1 MTGSRYQVYLAALP
15 EVCAADPALMAFTA
29 DADGRCE
36 VFAWDA
42 ATGRARQVTD
52 RPRGT
57 LHGTIDRDANVWW
70 FDEDAHGVGR
80 WRFQPFRGGPDLPG
94 LTGVPPGTPRGLAVS
109 DDGTVA
115 MGLGDGRT
123 TTVHLG
129 PRGGSAREVTR
140 VDRHATLSGITV
152 SAGLLAI
159 SGPAGSAH
167 AVTVLAADGT
177 PRAVLSGA
185 GEHGR
190 LWSLGFAPTAE
201 RDELLLVRED
211 DDRYLLA
218 SWRPETGIRT
228 YPWCAFDSEITARW
242 YPHEDHADH
251 ADHADHEDHEDHED
265 GDADPGGDGDPGA
278 DPGVDGDP
286 GGDRRPG
293 GEGCAGRTV
302 LIREDRHGRSTLHRA
317 RLDTG
322 TLTPVPTPPG
332 SLLDAAPR
340 AGGEVHY
347 LWTDTAHPPRMHS
360 TAGTALPALGTVP
373 GRVPGDHRDLW
384 TPTPDGPV
392 HTWLSLPEGHGLPA
406 SQAPEGH
413 GLREGQA
420 PEGRSAPP
428 PVVFLVHGGPADHDR
443 DAYDGVVHS
452 LVASGFA
459 VARVNY
465 RGSTGYGPRWRRA
478 FGSGVGLTQVEDLVA
493 VRADLIG
500 RGLVRPDAVGLWGT
514 SWGGYLALLALGTRP
529 GLWQAGVAVK
539 PVADGVAAYRTTT
552 SALRALDERLYGG
565 TPDDVPEAY
574 ARSSPIQYASHVR
587 APLLVVAATRD
598 AKCPPGQVRGYLAA
612 LRAAGARHESMWLD
626 SGHDGYEGGDH
637 VAVLRRAVVFL
648 DRELRG
654 TRDGRGAQD
663 GRGTQDGRGAQD
675 KRGTQDGRGAQDA
688 RGTDGAYGPHRDPK
702 TPPADRRGDSGRVRT
717 TAAAGT
723 GTAEHTERR
732 TAHAE
737 GHHPQR
743 PARG

>member
-29 DADGRCE
+29 DARGRCE
-36 VFAWDA
+36 VFAWNA
-42 ATGRARQVTD
+42 ETGRARQVTD

-70 FDEDAHGVGR
+70 FDEDAHGEGH

-109 DDGTVA
+109 DDGIVA

-129 PRGGSAREVTR
+129 RRGASAREVTR
-140 VDRHATLSGITV
+140 VDRHATLSGIT
-152 SAGLLAI
+152 AAADLLAI

-167 AVTVLAADGT
+167 AVTVLTADGT
-177 PRAVLSGA
+177 QRAVLSGS

-218 SWRPETGIRT
+218 SWRPDTGIRT
-228 YPWCAFDSEITARW
+228 YAWCAFDSEITARW
-242 YPHEDHADH
+242 YPDEN
-251 ADHADHEDHEDHED
+251 E
-265 GDADPGGDGDPGA
+265 
-278 DPGVDGDP
+278 
-286 GGDRRPG
+286 
-293 GEGCAGRTV
+293 GRTV

-317 RLDTG
+317 RLDSG
-322 TLTPVPTPPG
+322 TLTRVPTPPG

-340 AGGEVHY
+340 AGGDVHY
-347 LWTDTAHPPRMHS
+347 LWTDTAHPPRMYS

-392 HTWLSLPEGHGLPA
+392 HSWLSLPEGHGPP
-406 SQAPEGH
+406 QGPETPQGDTS
-413 GLREGQA
+413 ESETS
-420 PEGRSAPP
+420 EGRATRERGEPP

-478 FGSGVGLTQVEDLVA
+478 FGAGVGLTQVEDLVA

-514 SWGGYLALLALGTRP
+514 SWGGYLTLLALGTRP

-552 SALRALDERLYGG
+552 SALRTLDERLYGG

-574 ARSSPIQYASHVR
+574 ARSSPIQYASRVR

-654 TRDGRGAQD
+654 TH
-663 GRGTQDGRGAQD
+663 
-675 KRGTQDGRGAQDA
+675 
-688 RGTDGAYGPHRDPK
+688 GPHHAPK
-702 TPPADRRGDSGRVRT
+702 TPPAIRRGDSGRVGT
-717 TAAAGT
+717 AAAAGT
-723 GTAEHTERR
+723 DSAEHTERR
-732 TAHAE
+732 TTHAE

>member
-29 DADGRCE
+29 DARGRCE
-36 VFAWDA
+36 VFAWNA
-42 ATGRARQVTD
+42 ETGRARQVTD

-70 FDEDAHGVGR
+70 FDEDAHGEGH

-109 DDGTVA
+109 DDGIVA
-115 MGLGDGRT
+115 MGMGDGRT

-129 PRGGSAREVTR
+129 RRGASAREVTR
-140 VDRHATLSGITV
+140 VDRHATLSGIT
-152 SAGLLAI
+152 AAADLLAI

-167 AVTVLAADGT
+167 AVTVLTADGT
-177 PRAVLSGA
+177 QRAVLSGS

-218 SWRPETGIRT
+218 SWRPDTGIRT
-228 YPWCAFDSEITARW
+228 YAWCAFDSEITARW
-242 YPHEDHADH
+242 YPDEN
-251 ADHADHEDHEDHED
+251 E
-265 GDADPGGDGDPGA
+265 
-278 DPGVDGDP
+278 
-286 GGDRRPG
+286 
-293 GEGCAGRTV
+293 GRTV

-317 RLDTG
+317 RLDSG
-322 TLTPVPTPPG
+322 TLTRVPTPPG

-340 AGGEVHY
+340 AGGDVHY
-347 LWTDTAHPPRMHS
+347 LWTDTAHPPRMYS

-392 HTWLSLPEGHGLPA
+392 PSWLSLPEGHGPP
-406 SQAPEGH
+406 QGPETPQGDTS
-413 GLREGQA
+413 ESETS
-420 PEGRSAPP
+420 EGRATRERGEPP

-478 FGSGVGLTQVEDLVA
+478 FGAGVGLTQVEDLVA

-514 SWGGYLALLALGTRP
+514 SWGGYLTLLALGTRP

-552 SALRALDERLYGG
+552 SALRTLDERLYGG

-574 ARSSPIQYASHVR
+574 ARSSPIQYASRVR

-654 TRDGRGAQD
+654 TH
-663 GRGTQDGRGAQD
+663 
-675 KRGTQDGRGAQDA
+675 
-688 RGTDGAYGPHRDPK
+688 GPHHAPK
-702 TPPADRRGDSGRVRT
+702 TPPAIRRGDSGRVGT
-717 TAAAGT
+717 AAAAGT
-723 GTAEHTERR
+723 DSAEHTERR
-732 TAHAE
+732 TTHAE

>member
-1 MTGSRYQVYLAALP
+1 MTGSRYQVYRAVLP

-42 ATGRARQVTD
+42 GTGRARQVTD

-70 FDEDAHGVGR
+70 FDEDAHGAGH

-115 MGLGDGRT
+115 LGLGDGRT

-129 PRGGSAREVTR
+129 RRGARAHEVTR
-140 VDRHATLSGITV
+140 VDRHATLSGLTAT
-152 SAGLLAI
+152 AGLLAI
-159 SGPAGSAH
+159 SGPAGSEH

-190 LWSLGFAPTAE
+190 LWSLGFAPTAGH
-201 RDELLLVRED
+201 DELLLVRED

-218 SWRPETGIRT
+218 SWRPGTGIRT

-242 YPHEDHADH
+242 YP
-251 ADHADHEDHEDHED
+251 
-265 GDADPGGDGDPGA
+265 DAD
-278 DPGVDGDP
+278 
-286 GGDRRPG
+286 
-293 GEGCAGRTV
+293 AGRTV

-322 TLTPVPTPPG
+322 TLTRVPTPPG

-340 AGGEVHY
+340 AGGDVHY

-392 HTWLSLPEGHGLPA
+392 HTWLSLPEGRA
-406 SQAPEGH
+406 
-413 GLREGQA
+413 
-420 PEGRSAPP
+420 EGRAAGGRGAPP
-428 PVVFLVHGGPADHDR
+428 PLVLLVHGGPADHDR

-478 FGSGVGLTQVEDLVA
+478 FGAGVGLTQVEDLVA

-500 RGLVRPDAVGLWGT
+500 RGLARPDAVGLWGT
-514 SWGGYLALLALGTRP
+514 SWGGYLTLLALGTRP

-552 SALRALDERLYGG
+552 SALRTLDERLYGG
-565 TPDDVPEAY
+565 TPDEVPEAY
-574 ARSSPIQYASHVR
+574 ARSSPIRYASRVR

-612 LRAAGARHESMWLD
+612 LRDAGVRHESMWLD

-654 TRDGRGAQD
+654 T
-663 GRGTQDGRGAQD
+663 
-675 KRGTQDGRGAQDA
+675 
-688 RGTDGAYGPHRDPK
+688 HRSPK
-702 TPPADRRGDSGRVRT
+702 TPPADRRGDSGRVR

-743 PARG
+743 PA

>member
-42 ATGRARQVTD
+42 TTGRARQVTD

-70 FDEDAHGVGR
+70 FDEDAHGAGR
-80 WRFQPFRGGPDLPG
+80 WRFQPFRSGPDLPG

-129 PRGGSAREVTR
+129 RRGGSAHEVTR
-140 VDRHATLSGITV
+140 VDRHATLSGITAA
-152 SAGLLAI
+152 AGLLAI

-185 GEHGR
+185 GDHGR
-190 LWSLGFAPTAE
+190 LWSLGFAPTAA
-201 RDELLLVRED
+201 RDELLLVREE

-242 YPHEDHADH
+242 YPD
-251 ADHADHEDHEDHED
+251 
-265 GDADPGGDGDPGA
+265 
-278 DPGVDGDP
+278 
-286 GGDRRPG
+286 G
-293 GEGCAGRTV
+293 GEGGGGGEGEVGGEGEDKGRTV

-322 TLTPVPTPPG
+322 TLTRVPTPPG

-340 AGGEVHY
+340 AGGDVHY

-392 HTWLSLPEGHGLPA
+392 HTWLSLPEGTGF
-406 SQAPEGH
+406 PEGH
-413 GLREGQA
+413 GLPEGQA
-420 PEGRSAPP
+420 PDVQAPDVQAPDVQAPDVQAPDAQVPEDRASESRAPEGRGAPP

-478 FGSGVGLTQVEDLVA
+478 FGAGVGLTQVEDLVA

-574 ARSSPIQYASHVR
+574 ARSSPIHYASHVR

-654 TRDGRGAQD
+654 TRG
-663 GRGTQDGRGAQD
+663 GRGTRSE
-675 KRGTQDGRGAQDA
+675 RGTQSGP
-688 RGTDGAYGPHRDPK
+688 GTYGAYGPQRDPK

-732 TAHAE
+732 TTHAE

-743 PARG
+743 PA

>member
-42 ATGRARQVTD
+42 GAGRARQVTD

-57 LHGTIDRDANVWW
+57 AHGTIDRDANVWW
-70 FDEDAHGVGR
+70 FDEDAHGAGH

-109 DDGTVA
+109 DDGIVA
-115 MGLGDGRT
+115 IGLGDGRAT
-123 TTVHLG
+123 SVHLG
-129 PRGGSAREVTR
+129 RRGAPAREVTR
-140 VDRHATLSGITV
+140 VDRHATLSGITAG
-152 SAGLLAI
+152 AGLLAI
-159 SGPAGSAH
+159 GGPAGSAH
-167 AVTVLAADGT
+167 AVTVLATDGT
-177 PRAVLSGA
+177 PRAVLSGS

-201 RDELLLVRED
+201 RDELLLVRET
-211 DDRYLLA
+211 DDRYLLS

-242 YPHEDHADH
+242 YPDED
-251 ADHADHEDHEDHED
+251 E
-265 GDADPGGDGDPGA
+265 
-278 DPGVDGDP
+278 
-286 GGDRRPG
+286 R
-293 GEGCAGRTV
+293 RTV

-322 TLTPVPTPPG
+322 TLTRVPTPPG

-340 AGGEVHY
+340 AGGDLHY

-392 HTWLSLPEGHGLPA
+392 HTWLSLPEGHGP
-406 SQAPEGH
+406 PEGSALPRKPELPQDEVSESRSSEERSNQERSSE
-413 GLREGQA
+413 GRSNGERSNRERSSQERSSQKPTAGKPTA
-420 PEGRSAPP
+420 GEPAAEGRSAPP
-428 PVVFLVHGGPADHDR
+428 PVVLLVHGGPADHDR

-478 FGSGVGLTQVEDLVA
+478 FGAGVGLTQVEDLVA
-493 VRADLIG
+493 VRADLIA
-500 RGLVRPDAVGLWGT
+500 RGLAHPDAVGLWGT
-514 SWGGYLALLALGTRP
+514 SWGGYLTLLALGTRP

-552 SALRALDERLYGG
+552 SALRTLDERLYGG
-565 TPDDVPEAY
+565 TPDEVPEAY
-574 ARSSPIQYASHVR
+574 ARSSPIRYAARVR

-612 LRAAGARHESMWLD
+612 LVAAGARHESMWLD

-654 TRDGRGAQD
+654 TR
-663 GRGTQDGRGAQD
+663 GT
-675 KRGTQDGRGAQDA
+675 
-688 RGTDGAYGPHRDPK
+688 HRVPK
-702 TPPADRRGDSGRVRT
+702 TPPADRRGDSGRIR
-717 TAAAGT
+717 TAAVAGT

-743 PARG
+743 PA

>member
-15 EVCAADPALMAFTA
+15 EVCAADPALMVFTA
-29 DADGRCE
+29 DAKGRCE

-42 ATGRARQVTD
+42 RTGRARQVTD

-57 LHGTIDRDANVWW
+57 AHGTIDRDANVWW
-70 FDEDAHGVGR
+70 FDEDAHGEGL

-94 LTGVPPGTPRGLAVS
+94 LTDVPRGTPRGLAVS
-109 DDGTVA
+109 DDGIVA
-115 MGLGDGRT
+115 MGLGNGRT

-129 PRGGSAREVTR
+129 RRGAPAREVTR
-140 VDRHATLSGITV
+140 VDQHATLSGAGAA
-152 SAGLLAI
+152 AGLLAI

-177 PRAVLSGA
+177 PRAVLSGSGA
-185 GEHGR
+185 HGR
-190 LWSLGFAPTAE
+190 LWSLGFAPTGE

-211 DDRYLLA
+211 GNRYLLA

-242 YPHEDHADH
+242 YPDQD
-251 ADHADHEDHEDHED
+251 
-265 GDADPGGDGDPGA
+265 
-278 DPGVDGDP
+278 
-286 GGDRRPG
+286 
-293 GEGCAGRTV
+293 AGRTV
-302 LIREDRHGRSTLHRA
+302 LVREDRHGRSTLHRA

-322 TLTPVPTPPG
+322 TLTRVPTPPG

-340 AGGEVHY
+340 AGGDVHY
-347 LWTDTAHPPRMHS
+347 LWTDTAHPPRMCS

-392 HTWLSLPEGHGLPA
+392 HTWLSLPEGHGLP
-406 SQAPEGH
+406 PESESPRDESPRDECPH
-413 GLREGQA
+413 GRAAGERG
-420 PEGRSAPP
+420 APP

-478 FGSGVGLTQVEDLVA
+478 FGAGVGLTQVEDLVA

-500 RGLVRPDAVGLWGT
+500 RGLVHPDAVGLWGT

-552 SALRALDERLYGG
+552 PALRTLDERLYGG
-565 TPDDVPEAY
+565 TPDEVPDAY
-574 ARSSPIQYASHVR
+574 ARSSPIRYASRVR

-612 LRAAGARHESMWLD
+612 LRAAGIRHESMWLD
-626 SGHDGYEGGDH
+626 SGHDGYDGGDH

-654 TRDGRGAQD
+654 
-663 GRGTQDGRGAQD
+663 
-675 KRGTQDGRGAQDA
+675 
-688 RGTDGAYGPHRDPK
+688 PHRAPK
-702 TPPADRRGDSGRVRT
+702 TPPADRRGDPGRVRT
-717 TAAAGT
+717 AAAAGT
-723 GTAEHTERR
+723 GTAGHTERR